1 METKPLKAGVIGAGV
16 FGGYHANKYAQ
27 SAQAQLVG
35 VFDIDMG
42 RASITA
48 QNHGAQGFDD
58 LAAFLVAVDI
68 VTIATP
74 AATHFEMAKAALGAG
89 KPVLIEKPIAQTA
102 EQADELIKLA
112 HDKGLVLAVG
122 HQERA
127 VFEAMGL
134 LDIDEVPTRIEAAR
148 VGRASERGTDVSVTL
163 DLLIHD
169 ADLVMALMPGDFT
182 DVKAIGKNVYTQ
194 TADEI
199 AAEITFENGG
209 AAHLISGRTAQET
222 TRTMRI
228 EYPSGVI
235 DMDFV
240 RREFSNTTPHKLNA
254 DFAVTPQGQDPLGA
268 NVERFIDA
276 VLGKADKP
284 LVRGQGGARA
294 LSLALAIDKAAG
306 F

>member
-1 METKPLKAGVIGAGV
+1 MATKTLKAGVIGAGV

-27 SAQAQLVG
+27 SAQANLVG

-42 RASITA
+42 RARITA
-48 QNHGAQGFDD
+48 QNHGAQG
-58 LAAFLVAVDI
+58 
-68 VTIATP
+68 
-74 AATHFEMAKAALGAG
+74 
-89 KPVLIEKPIAQTA
+89 EKPIAQTA
-102 EQADELIKLA
+102 EQADELIALA
-112 HDKGLVLAVG
+112 ADKGLILAVG

-127 VFEAMGL
+127 IFEAMGL
-134 LDIDEVPTRIEAAR
+134 LEIDEIPTRIEAAR

-182 DVKAIGKNVYTQ
+182 HVKAIGKSVYTK

-199 AAEITFENGG
+199 VAEISFDNGS

-254 DFAVTPQGQDPLGA
+254 DFAATPQGQDPLGA

-276 VLGKADKP
+276 ILGKASKP

-294 LSLALAIDKAAG
+294 LALALAIDKAAG
-306 F
+306 FG